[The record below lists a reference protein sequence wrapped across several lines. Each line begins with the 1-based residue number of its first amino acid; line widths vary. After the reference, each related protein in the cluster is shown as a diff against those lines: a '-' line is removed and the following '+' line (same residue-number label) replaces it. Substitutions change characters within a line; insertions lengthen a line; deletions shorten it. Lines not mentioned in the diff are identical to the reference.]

1 MDQDSDGQRTGSEQA
16 GSGTPGRMVNSG
28 VYISGGDVSGPVA
41 AGRGAQAVQ
50 FNAAGTETVRRIDQL
65 LTELEAQARTLVPE
79 QADDVAD
86 EAGRLR
92 AEVHHRRPSAESI
105 RLILGRLARAVA
117 GTAAL
122 AANVEQISTLITQ
135 LVH

>member
-1 MDQDSDGQRTGSEQA
+1 MDQDSDDQQPGSEQTGRGA
-16 GSGTPGRMVNSG
+16 PGRVVNSG
-28 VYISGGDVSGPVA
+28 VYISGGNVSGPVA

-50 FNAAGTETVRRIDQL
+50 FNAAGTETVQRIERL
-65 LTELEAQARTLVPE
+65 LTELEAQARTLVPG

-92 AEVHHRRPSAESI
+92 AEVHHRRPSAESM
-105 RLILGRLARAVA
+105 RVILGRLARAVA

>member
-1 MDQDSDGQRTGSEQA
+1 
-16 GSGTPGRMVNSG
+16 MVNSG
-28 VYISGGDVSGPVA
+28 VYISGGNVSGPVA

-50 FNAAGTETVRRIDQL
+50 FNAGGNETVQRIDQL
-65 LTELEAQARTLVPE
+65 LTELEALARTLTPE

-86 EAGRLR
+86 EAGRLH
-92 AEVHHRRPSAESI
+92 AEVHHRRPNAESI
-105 RLILGRLARAVA
+105 RLILGRMARAVA

-122 AANVEQISTLITQ
+122 AANVEQINALITQ